1 MAQTLESV
9 LANGGATSVALY
21 LSNDHSFTQ
30 AQAYARQRWGLSE
43 GDAYR
48 LATLG
53 SAAVNAAQII
63 SGGDTNSPQQLDA
76 VPINPYVD
84 DGDFAGSREQV
95 AIEIF
100 VPEAGGGTGQP
111 YLIIISAT
119 GLESIS
125 ELLRIAVDDL
135 CKRAKK
141 SPTAF
146 PDVDCDNV
154 FIFDYDIL
162 STVRAF

>member
-1 MAQTLESV
+1 MERWNLSV
-9 LANGGATSVALY
+9 
-21 LSNDHSFTQ
+21 
-30 AQAYARQRWGLSE
+30 
-43 GDAYR
+43 GDAYS

-53 SAAVNAAQII
+53 GAAQNAAQII
-63 SGGDTNSPQQLDA
+63 SGGDINQPQQLDA
-76 VPINPYVD
+76 VPINPFVD
-84 DGDFAGSREQV
+84 DGDFAGAREQV

-100 VPEAGGGTGQP
+100 VPESSGGTGKP